1 MQALTINNHINSIIF
16 NNAPPAPIPGPRVLQ
31 FTDSLKWFSG
41 DKAGNTRVRTNVTLD
56 NGAPPL
62 SKSVFDKIN
71 CQKSTFRESLI
82 YKMYVYCLFYS
93 RFADFLV
100 LLIPVRKFKNHYSSG
115 ICL

>member
-1 MQALTINNHINSIIF
+1 MHHQLLSLQPEFFSLQT
-16 NNAPPAPIPGPRVLQ
+16 VL
-31 FTDSLKWFSG
+31 SG
-41 DKAGNTRVRTNVTLD
+41 FLGIKQGTARVRTNVTLD